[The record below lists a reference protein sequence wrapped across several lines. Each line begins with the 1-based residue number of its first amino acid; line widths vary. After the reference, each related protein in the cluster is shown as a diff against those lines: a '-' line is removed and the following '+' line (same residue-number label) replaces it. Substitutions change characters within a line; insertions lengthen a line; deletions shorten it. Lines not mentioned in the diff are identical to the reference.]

1 MGSCSIAQGA
11 HVWRPVMPG
20 GVGWEVLEGGD
31 IRILIAIHSAE
42 QQKLT
47 QDGKAIMLQFKKINF

>member
-31 IRILIAIHSAE
+31 IRILTAIHSAE

-47 QDGKAIMLQFKKINF
+47 QDSKAIMLQF